1 MLVPLMKPV
10 FMPALTDAPATMT
23 TRKPALLRRQP
34 TARLTLPPLLLAA
47 VLLLAGCAT
56 PGPNRGYYL
65 SSEQTFYVRQFDPA
79 DPAAPVS
86 RQVSHLR
93 LLDVPFGMAYD
104 PFTDHF
110 FIRLNPGNRFLVVDR
125 PDRSIKRVFKLSGF
139 DMPAGVGD
147 LAIRSRDRHLFL
159 INPAAAE
166 LVEFDLNGVHERT
179 IMIDR
184 PAEGVAYDQ
193 ARNRLLTLHGTGVVV
208 RDLEGGALSA
218 VTLARP
224 VKAGGLAF
232 DPAAREYF
240 APLAGADELGVFAED
255 GSLLRTLPLPD
266 QGGWLSFDVGPRS
279 LLRMF

>member
-23 TRKPALLRRQP
+23 TRKPAARRHP
-34 TARLTLPPLLLAA
+34 LIARLTPLFAA
-47 VLLLAGCAT
+47 LLLLAGCAT

-65 SSEQTFYVRQFDPA
+65 SSENTFYVMQFDPT
-79 DPAAPVS
+79 DPAAPVT
-86 RQVSHLR
+86 RQASYLR

-110 FIRLNPGNRFLVVDR
+110 FIRLNPGNRLHVVDR
-125 PDRSIKRVFKLSGF
+125 PDRSIKRVFKLNGF
-139 DMPAGVGD
+139 DMPAGAGD

-166 LVEFDLNGVHERT
+166 LVEFDLNGGYERT
-179 IMIDR
+179 VSLDR
-184 PAEGVAYDQ
+184 PAKGVAYDQ
-193 ARNRLLTLHGTGVVV
+193 AHNRLLTLHGPEVVV
-208 RDLEGGALSA
+208 RGLDGGVLST

-240 APLAGADELGVFAED
+240 VPLAGADELGVFAED
-255 GSLLRTLPLPD
+255 GALLRTLPLPPES
-266 QGGWLSFDVGPRS
+266 GWLSFDVGPRS
-279 LLRMF
+279 LLRLF